1 MSKENKNLKA
11 SKSNERFW
19 SNYKTMLL
27 YCLKCRKSTEKKTRE
42 FWKSE
47 KKGKSLWNATI
58 CGSKKLRFIKE
69 QEASGSLSSLRTKM
83 VVEKVSIVGPILF

>member
-1 MSKENKNLKA
+1 MLKVQ
-11 SKSNERFW
+11 KKYR
-19 SNYKTMLL
+19 KKDKRV
-27 YCLKCRKSTEKKTRE
+27 LKKR
-42 FWKSE
+42 